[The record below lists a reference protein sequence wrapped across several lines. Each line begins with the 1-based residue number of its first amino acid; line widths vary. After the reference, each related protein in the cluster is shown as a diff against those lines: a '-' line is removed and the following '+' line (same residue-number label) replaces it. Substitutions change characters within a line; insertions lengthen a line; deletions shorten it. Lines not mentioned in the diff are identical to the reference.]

1 MSTVHNTNQACCSIP
16 PVKSDYAPKG
26 SYKSYAGFSKV
37 YVTGPQTPGKVAL
50 VSVYDIF
57 GFKPQTQ
64 QGADILAEK
73 LGVQVLMPDFFEPGE
88 PWPVDQFPPKTDEE
102 KAKLQQFFGGIA
114 NPGNAVEKAI
124 NVGKALKSEGVEFVG
139 LYGYCWGGKVTI
151 LSGSKEG
158 TPFGAVASIH
168 PAMLAHGDVTNLN
181 IPLGLYPSNDEPVD
195 ETKQILEIISKK
207 PISEKSDYKH
217 YDSFHGFAA
226 ARANLDDPENKKQY
240 EDLYARLVTY
250 FSKAA
255 GIPVKE

>member
-16 PVKSDYAPKG
+16 PVKSDYAAKG
-26 SYKSYAGFSKV
+26 SYKSYAGFNKV

-50 VSVYDIF
+50 VCVYDIF

-88 PWPVDQFPPKTDEE
+88 PWPVDEFPPKTNEE
-102 KAKLQQFFGGIA
+102 KAKLQQFFGGTA
-114 NPGNAVEKAI
+114 NPGNAKQKAL
-124 NVGKALKSEGVEFVG
+124 NVGNALKSEGVEFVG
-139 LYGYCWGGKVTI
+139 LYGYCWGGKVTT
-151 LSGSKEG
+151 LAGSAED
-158 TPFGAVASIH
+158 TPFGAIAEIH
-168 PAMLAHGDVTNLN
+168 PAMLSVADVENLKV
-181 IPLGLYPSNDEPVD
+181 PLGLYPSNDEPVD
-195 ETKQILEIISKK
+195 EVKKILEAISKK

-226 ARANLDDPENKKQY
+226 ARADLNDAENKKQY
-240 EDLYARLVTY
+240 EDLYARLISF
-250 FSKAA
+250 FSKTA